1 MINAGVD
8 LYTVGTVLGHKDA
21 RSTKRYSHL
30 NAATLQRAVNAIGG
44 QKSPHNG
51 AHLGTKKGPPKA
63 AQVIDLL
70 RFFGGARRSRTALTG
85 FAIRGITALLSRHAL
100 RVQVSTPFKTV
111 SAAQAGHH
119 R

>member
-70 RFFGGARRSRTALTG
+70 RIFWRREAESNRPNRICNPG
-85 FAIRGITALLSRHAL
+85 HNRFAIAPR
-100 RVQVSTPFKTV
+100 FKG
-111 SAAQAGHH
+111 AG
-119 R
+119 